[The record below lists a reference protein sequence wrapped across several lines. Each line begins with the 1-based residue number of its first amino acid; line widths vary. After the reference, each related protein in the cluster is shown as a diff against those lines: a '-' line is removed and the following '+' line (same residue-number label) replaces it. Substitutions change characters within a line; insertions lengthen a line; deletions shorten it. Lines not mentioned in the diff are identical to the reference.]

1 MPKFCK
7 TCNRP
12 IEGKRSEHDCK
23 LARLSDGRMV
33 PISQVLDENSEVRKQ
48 IDNGE
53 VTVLARYGQEP
64 LMSVSQRMQLP
75 GGTSNR

>member
-1 MPKFCK
+1 MPKMCN

-12 IEGKRSEHDCK
+12 IKGKKSEHDCG

-33 PISQVLDENSEVRKQ
+33 RIEKVLDEDSDVRKE